1 MTTVSDML
9 VQLRAEDLKA
19 RCEAADELGD
29 LHAPEAVDGLL
40 GALDDYVSRSGFVI
54 SPLVFW
60 GGRADALV
68 PDPSE
73 VASVHRIPLTE
84 LLRED
89 LLQLEPPETEGRPI
103 LRIRI
108 GQSWMAAPTA
118 ALLYQFREVCIAGNA
133 TRVSH
138 FDQPLFARS

>member
-1 MTTVSDML
+1 MHV
-9 VQLRAEDLKA
+9 
-19 RCEAADELGD
+19 
-29 LHAPEAVDGLL
+29 H
-40 GALDDYVSRSGFVI
+40 
-54 SPLVFW
+54 
-60 GGRADALV
+60 DALV

-89 LLQLEPPETEGRPI
+89 LLQLEPPEMEGRPI